1 MQTEI
6 RMDVKEAVRT
16 AREYVTET
24 FADEDIRY
32 VGLEEVTFDDAA
44 GAWKV
49 TIGFFR
55 PWNQLHG
62 LQADTLGPGWK
73 ERSFK
78 IVQIDDGTGRVVS
91 MTHRTLPAFN

>member
-1 MQTEI
+1 MQMEI
-6 RMDVKEAVRT
+6 RMDVKDAVQT
-16 AREYVTET
+16 AREYVTEM

-32 VGLEEVTFDDAA
+32 VGLEEATFDDAA

-55 PWNQLHG
+55 PWNRIHG
-62 LQADTLGPGWK
+62 LPSALSGTGWK

-78 IVQIDDGTGRVVS
+78 IVQIDDDTGRVVS

>member
-1 MQTEI
+1 MEI
-6 RMDVKEAVRT
+6 RMDVKEAVQT
-16 AREYVTET
+16 AKAYVTEI

-32 VGLEEVTFDDAA
+32 VSLEEATFDDTA

-55 PWNQLHG
+55 PWNHVHG
-62 LQADTLGPGWK
+62 LQAAMSGTGWK

-78 IVQIDDGTGRVVS
+78 IVQIDDGSGRVVS
-91 MTHRTLPAFN
+91 MTHRTLPAFD